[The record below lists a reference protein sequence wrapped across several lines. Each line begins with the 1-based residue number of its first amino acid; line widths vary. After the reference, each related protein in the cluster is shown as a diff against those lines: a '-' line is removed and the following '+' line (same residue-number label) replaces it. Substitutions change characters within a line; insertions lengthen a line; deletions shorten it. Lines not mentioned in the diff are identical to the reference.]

1 MTERSQACMA
11 MTVGAALGAIA
22 GYLFLTEDGRRLRR
36 QIEPALDNLAKELSH
51 FRGTV
56 NKAGSLASE
65 GWRFLNETAADTA
78 TTAPRYSNPHQTSP
92 F

>member
-1 MTERSQACMA
+1 MA
-11 MTVGAALGAIA
+11 MTLGATLGA
-22 GYLFLTEDGRRLRR
+22 VAAYLFFTEDGRRLRR
-36 QIEPALDNLAKELSH
+36 QIDPALDNLAQELSH

-65 GWRFLNETAADTA
+65 GWRFLNETAGDTA

-92 F
+92 Y